1 MKILAIRI
9 RNLASLEGNTEIDFT
24 SEPLLSAGIFAIT
37 GPTGAGKSTILD
49 AVCLALYAR
58 TPRYAQ
64 AQEMGIALKD
74 ISGQTIAQNDIKSIL
89 RDGTAE
95 GYAEVDFVGADGKK
109 YRSRWQVRRARNRPD
124 GALQQDTITLINLT
138 DEQPIPGKKQEI
150 LKQLQQITG
159 LSFDQFTRS
168 VLLAQGEF
176 TAFLKAG
183 KDEKASL
190 LEKLTGTE
198 IYSAISQTVY
208 ENAARET
215 QALQELEIQLKQIEL
230 LSEEEREQ
238 LNTQKVEKDHAYHEL
253 QQKHTSLTN
262 EIQWYQTMHKLQNEV
277 NKALL
282 HWNEKKDI
290 QQQIAPDRALLQKIQ
305 SIQPLRNYIDALDR
319 VALQLR
325 LTKEKHTQLDQQLKS
340 YSQQEQELQLQYQ
353 QAENEAKAAENEWNE
368 AIPLLRE
375 ASVLDSIIAEKK
387 QALEGLSKETEALQ
401 NSLSQH
407 QIAIQSHQSDWELC
421 QQKITSCKQWLQI
434 HENKKQIL
442 AHESEVLAGLSE
454 ANHRMQTLQKL
465 ELAQK
470 ETEKQLHDTR
480 SEWNQIKDELDKK
493 QQTLQELTRVCAEQ
507 ASILQTWDVD
517 VMEKDK
523 NKLDQT
529 LLDIYQAKSFWNQY
543 LHLITEIRNHTDEL
557 TEQQDELQQISV
569 QLQQANE
576 KLYDLKIKKETS
588 SQMVDRLRMEHAK
601 DIKLLRE
608 NLLLGEPC
616 PVCGSTHH
624 PYQSQHSSAESML
637 DTLEQAHKE
646 VEDQYSFQL
655 SLVAT
660 QTERSENLQQRIQV
674 LTQKLNAQH
683 AEMLTHQE
691 QEPQTAVWK
700 EMMIQDEDSRTE
712 WLSQKVQ
719 QLKDAQE
726 NLKKKLEVYEQQKV
740 DWEEKIKLR
749 DQAEKECMI
758 FLEKKKDIERILTS
772 REEAWQK
779 LCEEQKELQYEVDAK
794 LMTVAKW
801 FVGEDWKLKWKENPT
816 DFISKLQQFILQWK
830 EAEKQ
835 ITLAEQKAMI
845 LQEKITALRDQSK
858 QLTDSI
864 QKKKAQIQHSKED
877 IQKQEQQ
884 RKELFQGAST
894 LLVQHTLQ
902 EKLQQ
907 TKEQKEKKYQH
918 WESLKQQIL
927 QTQTQARQ
935 YIQDITT
942 FSSEKEKLLDTI
954 QVWLEKYGES
964 TQIKLT
970 LDEAR
975 NLLQYD
981 YSWIQQETARIQSID
996 EQATIAYAAYHD
1008 RLQRLSEHQQKP
1020 HTESSLEALQ
1030 LEEKTI
1036 QQAIQRAL
1044 ESISNIRYK
1053 LQTDSAN
1060 REKAQALLKTIE
1072 QKSIHAIAWQKLNE
1086 VIGSADGKKFRQA
1099 VQEYTL
1105 DILLDYA
1112 NAHLE
1117 SLSGRYVLERV
1128 PDSLG
1133 LQVVDQYMGNEI
1145 RTVYSLSGGESFLVS
1160 LSLALALASL
1170 SSEKMNVESLFIDE
1184 GFGVLDPNT
1193 LHIAMDV
1200 LERLHYQGRK
1210 VGVISHVEEMTERI
1224 PVRIQVNRLASG
1236 RSEVKVASFL

>member
-215 QALQELEIQLKQIEL
+215 QALRELEIQLKQIEL

-794 LMTVAKW
+794 LMNVAKW

-964 TQIKLT
+964 THIKLT